1 MNPDAIYNSVQYEIY
16 HVAMLVICTTWTSC
30 MQANPE
36 HVNDKRT
43 VITLGLSLQLWG
55 LSLSVS
61 FCLSLSQWPSL
72 HCAFRSQLYT
82 LPQSIRGPSEPEAP
96 PTVHRG
102 ARAACPSDRTRTFPT
117 RPASFVMHRCLGQFD
132 LKISFP
138 PLFFYSQIRAA
149 HHNANGRA
157 HLNKAREALCVWEPL
172 FLISASGINQYPGRV
187 SVVAF
192 SENRFNASLSSKA
205 PYKIRVTSE
214 AVKLLEEKKET
225 H

>member
-1 MNPDAIYNSVQYEIY
+1 MISVQWLLWGCLCNSE
-16 HVAMLVICTTWTSC
+16 AS
-30 MQANPE
+30 
-36 HVNDKRT
+36 
-43 VITLGLSLQLWG
+43 LSLPVPHFIT
-55 LSLSVS
+55 LSLSV
-61 FCLSLSQWPSL
+61 CLSQWPCL
-72 HCAFRSQLYT
+72 HCAFGSQLYT
-82 LPQSIRGPSEPEAP
+82 LPQSARGPSEAEAP
-96 PTVHRG
+96 PSVRRG
-102 ARAACPSDRTRTFPT
+102 SRAACPSDRTRAFLP

-172 FLISASGINQYPGRV
+172 FLISASGINQYPGYA

-192 SENRFNASLSSKA
+192 SENRFNASFSSKA

-214 AVKLLEEKKET
+214 AVKLLEGKKET

>member
-1 MNPDAIYNSVQYEIY
+1 
-16 HVAMLVICTTWTSC
+16 MLAICTTWTSC

-36 HVNDKRT
+36 QVNEKRT
-43 VITLGLSLQLWG
+43 VITLGLCLQLWG
-55 LSLSVS
+55 LSFPVCFSP
-61 FCLSLSQWPSL
+61 SLSGPVCTL
-72 HCAFRSQLYT
+72 HTGHSSTRCHRAREAC
-82 LPQSIRGPSEPEAP
+82 QSWKPRPLC
-96 PTVHRG
+96 TVTRV
-102 ARAACPSDRTRTFPT
+102 ACPSDRTWAFPT

-138 PLFFYSQIRAA
+138 PLFFYSQIRVA

-172 FLISASGINQYPGRV
+172 FLISASGINQYPGRA

-192 SENRFNASLSSKA
+192 SENRFNASLFSKA

-214 AVKLLEEKKET
+214 AVKLLEEKKKLIKKAF
-225 H
+225 